1 LTGFFKIYFDP
12 VNPEKS
18 CLKSNQDLMPRQF
31 KACQMANT
39 CGIGQSHRGNPGKT
53 VSMEFF
59 VSVLVVNRFRY
70 WENFFPES
78 NIRYLT

>member
-1 LTGFFKIYFDP
+1 
-12 VNPEKS
+12 
-18 CLKSNQDLMPRQF
+18 
-31 KACQMANT
+31 
-39 CGIGQSHRGNPGKT
+39 
-53 VSMEFF
+53 MEFF